1 MTPSAA
7 SLAAVLGLPA
17 PARDFPLA
25 RLSIDSRSLPPG
37 SAFLALDGRHHRG
50 VEFLPAA
57 AAAGAVGAIVGREAL
72 PPEALHQNAP
82 PDLPLLLVP
91 DPVAALVALGQLK
104 RAASRARF
112 IGITGSNGKTSTK
125 EMLAFVL
132 AGVGRTSAT
141 RGNLNNHL
149 GVPLT
154 LANLAGDEDFVVI
167 EMGANHPGEIAPLA
181 AQVRPELGLVTTVAP
196 AHLEGFGSLQGVIE
210 TKEALLDAAS
220 RIVLSWELPAAA
232 LNRWRSRYRAKLAYS
247 YGFDRHA
254 DIHWLGGDAQR
265 FRARDRHQTIAIDW
279 ACYGRH
285 NQLNGLAVIA
295 LVEAL
300 GLDGQIA
307 GRLRDFQMSS
317 GGRFA
322 AKRFG
327 CHWLIDDS
335 YNANPASFAAAL
347 QTLAG
352 FAAAER
358 VVYAGAMG
366 ELGPDS
372 AAQHRLMADLAA
384 SLGLTL
390 IPVGT
395 DAYGRPGLS
404 KAAAA
409 ADLRARLQSSRPS
422 ALLLKGSRSAALETL
437 LADLPLPPH

>member
-57 AAAGAVGAIVGREAL
+57 AAAGAVGAIVGSEAL
-72 PPEALHQNAP
+72 RPEALQPEALP

-210 TKEALLDAAS
+210 TKEALLDAAA
-220 RIVLSWELPAAA
+220 RIVLSWELPAAG

-265 FRARDRHQTIAIDW
+265 FLARDRHQTIAIDW

-366 ELGPDS
+366 EPVAG
-372 AAQHRLMADLAA
+372 LAA
-384 SLGLTL
+384 SLALPL
-390 IPVGT
+390 IPLGT
-395 DAYGRPGLS
+395 PADGRPGLS